1 MDNFG
6 YGRCCQ
12 CDEEYVFQDGASCA
26 RCLGLGDPSIDEGA
40 EEESSNSPSDPAAA
54 A

>member
-26 RCLGLGDPSIDEGA
+26 RCLGLVYMPEDPDI
-40 EEESSNSPSDPAAA
+40 EETSSKVPLDRLAT
-54 A
+54 

>member
-12 CDEEYVFQDGASCA
+12 CDEEHLLQDGASCA
-26 RCLGLGDPSIDEGA
+26 RCLGLVSVPDDDQDTEI
-40 EEESSNSPSDPAAA
+40 ESSNVPFDPLAA
-54 A
+54 